1 MKDLLKPGR
10 PLDEYIDEKGDLRR
24 HCLTCI
30 NRKSFEVDSS
40 WGGLLCSEGVNGYFK
55 CNPDIHNP
63 ERLNW
68 EPRVDVSRYFLQE
81 EEFNL

>member
-10 PLDEYIDEKGDLRR
+10 PLDEYLDDNGDLKR

-30 NRKSFEVDSS
+30 HRDSLS
-40 WGGLLCSEGVNGYFK
+40 QDPVCWGGLLCSEGVNGYNR
-55 CNPDIHNP
+55 CNPDAKP

-68 EPRVDVSRYFLQE
+68 EPRVDVNRYFLQE

>member
-1 MKDLLKPGR
+1 MKDLLKHGR
-10 PLDEYIDEKGDLRR
+10 PLDEYIDERGDLRR

-30 NRKSFEVDSS
+30 NRKVVSDSPI
-40 WGGLLCSEGVNGYFK
+40 GEFLCSEGAKGYFE

-63 ERLNW
+63 EHLNW

-81 EEFNL
+81 EEFNI